1 MEAFFKTSKHLSP
14 VEFIKI
20 REELSKECN
29 KKVKISLDQS
39 GYAQELRENSVSL
52 EQHLKDFLILSEPT
66 VMPFVKGAQIT
77 LKDNLL
83 EIVFET
89 EMGENIFGVM
99 NLGRLAERFLCDT
112 YGIQV
117 AARTTVSGE
126 AKRDVYKRQPPG
138 MCKRL

>member
-1 MEAFFKTSKHLSP
+1 
-14 VEFIKI
+14 
-20 REELSKECN
+20 
-29 KKVKISLDQS
+29 
-39 GYAQELRENSVSL
+39 
-52 EQHLKDFLILSEPT
+52 
-66 VMPFVKGAQIT
+66 MPFVKGAQIT

-117 AARTTVSGE
+117 AARTTVSGLSLIHISVDE
-126 AKRDVYKRQPPG
+126 IDEQMISDHLETSGQPDPDFMIRTSG
-138 MCKRL
+138 EERLSN